1 MVSDDDP
8 AGRGLPDDGTDDGT
22 ADDAGADTDM
32 RRYEGTPSAGVRV
45 LRAIRV
51 PGALLLIGFALTIV
65 GPLPG
70 LGVFLVLGAG
80 LATFV
85 IGMTALVG
93 R

>member
-1 MVSDDDP
+1 M
-8 AGRGLPDDGTDDGT
+8 
-22 ADDAGADTDM
+22 
-32 RRYEGTPSAGVRV
+32 RV
-45 LRAIRV
+45 LRAVRI
-51 PGALLLIGFALTIV
+51 PGTLLLIGVLLSIV

-70 LGVFLVLGAG
+70 LGFFLVIGAG

>member
-1 MVSDDDP
+1 
-8 AGRGLPDDGTDDGT
+8 
-22 ADDAGADTDM
+22 M

-51 PGALLLIGFALTIV
+51 PGVLLLIGIALTIV

-70 LGVFLVLGAG
+70 LGVFLVIGAG
-80 LATFV
+80 LATAV

>member
-1 MVSDDDP
+1 VNDDDQ
-8 AGRGLPDDGTDDGT
+8 AGRGLPDDETDDDT
-22 ADDAGADTDM
+22 TDM

-45 LRAIRV
+45 LRAIRI
-51 PGALLLIGFALTIV
+51 PGVLLLIGMALTIV

-70 LGVFLVLGAG
+70 LGVFLVIGAG
-80 LATFV
+80 LATVV

>member
-1 MVSDDDP
+1 
-8 AGRGLPDDGTDDGT
+8 
-22 ADDAGADTDM
+22 M

-45 LRAIRV
+45 LRAIRI
-51 PGALLLIGFALTIV
+51 PGVLLLIGIALTIV

-70 LGVFLVLGAG
+70 LGVFLVIGAG
-80 LATFV
+80 LATVV

>member
-1 MVSDDDP
+1 MNDDDP
-8 AGRGLPDDGTDDGT
+8 AVRPPND
-22 ADDAGADTDM
+22 DM

-45 LRAIRV
+45 LRAIRI
-51 PGALLLIGFALTIV
+51 PGVLLLIGLALTVV

-70 LGVFLVLGAG
+70 LGVFLVIGAA
-80 LATFV
+80 LATAV

>member
-1 MVSDDDP
+1 MNDDDP
-8 AGRGLPDDGTDDGT
+8 AGRGLPDDETDDGT
-22 ADDAGADTDM
+22 ADM

-45 LRAIRV
+45 LRV
-51 PGALLLIGFALTIV
+51 LLLIGIALTIV

-70 LGVFLVLGAG
+70 LGVFLVIGAA
-80 LATFV
+80 LATAV

>member
-1 MVSDDDP
+1 MNDDDQ
-8 AGRGLPDDGTDDGT
+8 AGRGLPDDETDDDT
-22 ADDAGADTDM
+22 TDM

-45 LRAIRV
+45 LRAIRI
-51 PGALLLIGFALTIV
+51 PGVLLLIGMALTIV

-70 LGVFLVLGAG
+70 LGVFLVIGAG
-80 LATFV
+80 LATVV

>member
-1 MVSDDDP
+1 
-8 AGRGLPDDGTDDGT
+8 
-22 ADDAGADTDM
+22 
-32 RRYEGTPSAGVRV
+32 VRV

-51 PGALLLIGFALTIV
+51 PGALLLLGILLTMV

-85 IGMTALVG
+85 VGMTALVG

>member
-1 MVSDDDP
+1 MDEP
-8 AGRGLPDDGTDDGT
+8 A
-22 ADDAGADTDM
+22 ADDQGRPAEDDLRARGFA
-32 RRYEGTPSAGVRV
+32 PSAPVRV
-45 LRAIRV
+45 LRAVRV
-51 PGALLLIGFALTIV
+51 PGVLLLIGIALLFV

-70 LGVFLVLGAG
+70 LGFFLVIGAA

>member
-1 MVSDDDP
+1 MDDDDP
-8 AGRGLPDDGTDDGT
+8 AARGASQDSPDAPD
-22 ADDAGADTDM
+22 DM

-45 LRAIRV
+45 LRAIRI
-51 PGALLLIGFALTIV
+51 PGALLLIGIALTIV

-70 LGVFLVLGAG
+70 LGVFLVIGAG
-80 LATFV
+80 LATVV